1 MNGQQGVL
9 RLVSKA
15 AWEKNSY
22 LQTVSDTL
30 KNEIDRYCV
39 ILDEALAKPGQY

>member
-1 MNGQQGVL
+1 MMNGQQEVL

-15 AWEKNSY
+15 AWGKNSY
-22 LQTVSDTL
+22 LQTVSGTL

-39 ILDEALAKPGQY
+39 ILDEALAESG